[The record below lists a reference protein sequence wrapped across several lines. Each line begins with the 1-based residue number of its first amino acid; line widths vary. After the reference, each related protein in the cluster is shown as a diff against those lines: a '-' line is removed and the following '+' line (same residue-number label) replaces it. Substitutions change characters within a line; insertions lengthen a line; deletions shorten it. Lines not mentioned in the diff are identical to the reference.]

1 MSRVEALASIE
12 ARLRNCRD
20 SATSIGENALAYMID
35 VAIAEAQEYAD
46 REPSQSRG
54 HLTPASAPVAKVKAM
69 RVG

>member
-20 SATSIGENALAYMID
+20 LATSIGENALAYMID

-54 HLTPASAPVAKVKAM
+54 HSALASAPVAKVKAM